1 MKKFLLCLFFLISTI
16 AHAQDGTTISSNG
29 WYVGAGVGLHYGGM
43 SFSDLDDKRFPTHK
57 WMSSPAFSLFL
68 QKEFGGKMQFAI
80 RPELSFLKRGGSIQD
95 IERYKGYAN
104 PNIDDVFYK
113 VKAHYLDIRVP
124 LLYQFGGLNSS
135 VRPYLGIT
143 PILGIPIGGNIRLQE
158 DYKDMSYVGYK
169 VDLNQSN
176 FSSTY
181 FAIAPTVGVRF
192 NFHTGKYA
200 QNQLFV
206 GLEASYEIGLSDTYG
221 SDEKD
226 GKAIDVVN
234 GSKFKFD
241 GSRKFSGLEFKLT
254 IGIPFSAFKRSQP
267 VIKRSTY
274 VPPTRV
280 VENEKPCYT
289 LDEITSMMA
298 RNVNVLGK
306 TICAVDDINF
316 DFGKSEIKEE
326 SFAYLNKLAETLK
339 LMNTAILVKG
349 HTDNVGTDEFNLK
362 LSKKRAE
369 AVVKYLKKRG
379 VRSDLLSYEY
389 YGSTSPVK
397 DNSTEEGRT
406 FNRRVEFEILK

>member
-1 MKKFLLCLFFLISTI
+1 MKKYLFCLCFLISTV
-16 AHAQDGTTISSNG
+16 AHAQDGSVISNNS
-29 WYVGAGVGLHYGGM
+29 WYFGAGVGLHYGGM
-43 SFSDLDDKRFPTHK
+43 SFSDLDKKRFPTHK
-57 WMSSPAFSLFL
+57 WMSSPAFSIFI
-68 QKEFGGKMQFAI
+68 QKEFGGKGQFAI

-95 IERYKGYAN
+95 IERYDGYSN
-104 PNIDDVFYK
+104 SNIEDLFYK
-113 VKAHYLDIRVP
+113 VKAHYVDVRVP
-124 LLYQFGGLNSS
+124 LLYQFGESNSS
-135 VRPYLGIT
+135 VRPYLGVT
-143 PILGIPIGGNIRLQE
+143 PILGIPMGGNIRLQD

-169 VDLNQSN
+169 VDLNRSN
-176 FSSTY
+176 ISSMN
-181 FAIAPTVGVRF
+181 FAIAPTIGVRF

-206 GLEASYEIGLSDTYG
+206 GFEASYEIGLSDTYG

-241 GSRKFSGLEFKLT
+241 GSRKFSGFELKMT
-254 IGIPFSAFKRSQP
+254 VGIPFSVFRRSQP
-267 VIKRSTY
+267 IVKKSTY
-274 VPPTRV
+274 VPPRRV
-280 VENEKPCYT
+280 ADDEKPCYT
-289 LDEITSMMA
+289 LDEITSMMT
-298 RNVNVLGK
+298 RNVSVLGK

-339 LMNTAILVKG
+339 RMNTAILVKG
-349 HTDNVGTDEFNLK
+349 HTDNVGTDEFNMK

-379 VRSDLLSYEY
+379 VKSDLLSYEY